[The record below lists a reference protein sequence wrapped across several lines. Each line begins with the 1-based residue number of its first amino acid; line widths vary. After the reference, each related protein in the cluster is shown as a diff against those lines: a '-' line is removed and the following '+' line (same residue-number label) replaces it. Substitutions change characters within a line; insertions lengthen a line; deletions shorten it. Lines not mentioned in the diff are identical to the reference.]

1 MILPWPIT
9 TNANV
14 INVQCLFSNSV
25 FGSKISRAKTA
36 EHLRAQDTSD
46 SVFHSYCLLINVFK
60 WQSNTKFC
68 NQLYRNLLSNGAL
81 TFLFGDASD
90 GFYFTL
96 FPYHATYQIYRM
108 NCTWWKTYFIDIVF
122 FMNPEQNI
130 PIYKIRVESMEQTIL
145 LFYRYNILFYS
156 NSSATKNHTNPRDA
170 RERPFETYYM
180 SNKNDC
186 TTISVVIY
194 LLRLT
199 FVSFCSIPLYSY

>member
-1 MILPWPIT
+1 MILPWSIT

-14 INVQCLFSNSV
+14 INVQCLFSKSV

-96 FPYHATYQIYRM
+96 CFLILQLIKSTVWTAHGERHTLSILY
-108 NCTWWKTYFIDIVF
+108 F

-145 LFYRYNILFYS
+145 LPILS
-156 NSSATKNHTNPRDA
+156 
-170 RERPFETYYM
+170 
-180 SNKNDC
+180 
-186 TTISVVIY
+186 
-194 LLRLT
+194 L
-199 FVSFCSIPLYSY
+199 